1 MEISLAITAKVAIL
15 DNGQN
20 LLKFDS
26 NQKLDLVS
34 LKFIFQ
40 IMTRK
45 SKEVGF
51 EIGYIGL
58 GIYLYFN

>member
-26 NQKLDLVS
+26 NQKLDMVS
-34 LKFIFQ
+34 LKFIVQ